1 MKNRWKQELRQ
12 LGIWIVILALACASA
27 LPALADGIEISA
39 EWTEPASGEVP
50 GDGLTIDLI
59 QQDDPQTLDLAN
71 DGLSIDLSA
80 EPNSSDVSAA
90 SGALDGNLAADDG
103 DDVDAPL
110 ADAPDKAEF
119 EAWLEKEK
127 KKAQSADHILG
138 QDGDI
143 NADRYTII
151 LPGESVAVVPEN
163 AGVTDVDIQTGLMR
177 FGFTIYQLNDPEV
190 QTKWYETDL
199 LPRTG
204 QPKVTKLT
212 EKETSTIPVPYRA
225 RQGINEI
232 EDGSIL
238 DYTYV
243 SRYVND
249 TGLPIILE
257 GGEGAF
263 NKWDTAGKM
272 LGMGG
277 SKGTYSFQGTGYI
290 YSQPKLWFIENYYMV
305 DCDFDLE
312 KYKQDDPDA
321 GPLVCSDGK
330 TSWEKAKSPFPF
342 KLYVDG
348 RDHVYEIPNPLMKG
362 HAFYEWRSEE
372 PNRWPWGY
380 LPYREGTRKEDE
392 SANFWS
398 ELDDEKI
405 TIHLNVRDYLNAH
418 SREDARI
425 VSFFRDILLKPSFY
439 TPLSS
444 YILETMTLG
453 FNPMGG
459 KVKDM
464 DYYLCEAESFKNW
477 RRELAVNIGKI
488 VPVRTGYAFKGW
500 CTDPKDPNGTLIRDT
515 KPENADAWQQ
525 HGHTEL
531 YAVWESK
538 NKISIKKAKVTAIA
552 DKTYTGKAIKPSPVV
567 RYNGKKLTKGTD
579 YTVSYAN
586 NKNIGKATVTIKGKG
601 KYKDSVKVTF
611 KINPKAVSLASL
623 KAGNGQLTV
632 KWKKATGGAGY
643 QIQYGLK
650 KSFKSAKTVKITKTA
665 TVSRV
670 FKKLKSGKT
679 YYVRI
684 RAYKL
689 VGGKTY
695 VSAWSKALSAKVK

>member
-39 EWTEPASGEVP
+39 EWTEPASGEAP

-59 QQDDPQTLDLAN
+59 QQDDPQALDLAN

-80 EPNSSDVSAA
+80 EPNSFDLPAA
-90 SGALDGNLAADDG
+90 SGAGDGNLSANEG
-103 DDVDAPL
+103 EGVDAPL

-143 NADRYTII
+143 NANHYTLI
-151 LPGESVAVVPEN
+151 LPGESIAVVPEN
-163 AGVTDVDIQTGLMR
+163 AGVTDVDVQTGLMR

-190 QTKWYETDL
+190 QTKWYDTDL

-204 QPKVTKLT
+204 QPKVMELT

-225 RQGINEI
+225 RQGIKEI

-249 TGLPIILE
+249 TGLPIIME
-257 GGEGAF
+257 GGAGAF
-263 NKWDTAGKM
+263 NKLDSPGKM

-277 SKGTYSFQGTGYI
+277 SKGTYSFQGNGYI
-290 YSQPKLWFIENYYMV
+290 YSQPKLWFTENYYMV
-305 DCDFDLE
+305 DFDFDLE
-312 KYKQDDPDA
+312 KYRQDDPDA

-330 TSWEKAKSPFPF
+330 TSWKKAKSPFPF

-348 RDHVYEIPNPLMKG
+348 KDHIYEIPNPLMKG

-372 PNRWPWGY
+372 PNRWSWGY
-380 LPYREGTRKEDE
+380 LPCRESVRKEDK

-425 VSFFRDILLKPSFY
+425 VGFFRDILLRPSFL

-453 FNPMGG
+453 FNPRGG
-459 KVKDM
+459 KVKGM
-464 DYYLCEAESFKNW
+464 DYYLCEAQGFKKW
-477 RRELAVNIGKI
+477 RREVAVNIGKI
-488 VPVRTGYAFKGW
+488 VPVRTGYDFKGW
-500 CTDPKDPNGTLIRDT
+500 CTDPKDPNGTLIKNTR
-515 KPENADAWQQ
+515 PENSDAWQQ

-538 NKISIKKAKVTAIA
+538 NKISIKKAKIAAIA
-552 DKTYTGKAIKPSPVV
+552 DKTYTGKAIKPAPVV
-567 RYNGKKLTKGTD
+567 KYNGKKLVKGTD
-579 YTVSYAN
+579 YTVTYAN

-611 KINPKAVSLASL
+611 RINPKAVSLASL
-623 KAGNGQLTV
+623 TAGKGKLTV
-632 KWKKATGGAGY
+632 KWKKGTGGAGY
-643 QIQYGLK
+643 QLQYSLSS
-650 KSFKSAKTVKITKTA
+650 SFKPSKKVNITRTA

-670 FKKLKSGKT
+670 LKNLKSGKT

-684 RAYKL
+684 RSYKL

-695 VSAWSKALSAKVK
+695 VSAWSKALRKKVN

>member
-1 MKNRWKQELRQ
+1 MKKHWKQELR
-12 LGIWIVILALACASA
+12 LMGIWIVILALACASA
-27 LPALADGIEISA
+27 LPALADGIEIGA

-59 QQDDPQTLDLAN
+59 QQDDLQAPDLAN

-80 EPNSSDVSAA
+80 EPNSFDLPAA
-90 SGALDGNLAADDG
+90 SGAGDGNLSANDG
-103 DDVDAPL
+103 EDVDAPL

-127 KKAQSADHILG
+127 KKAESADHILG

-143 NADRYTII
+143 NADHYTII
-151 LPGESVAVVPEN
+151 LPGESIAVVPEN
-163 AGVTDVDIQTGLMR
+163 AGVTDVDVQTGLMR

-190 QTKWYETDL
+190 QAKWYETDL

-212 EKETSTIPVPYRA
+212 EQETSTIPVPYRA
-225 RQGINEI
+225 RQGIKEI

-249 TGLPIILE
+249 TGLPIIME
-257 GGEGAF
+257 GGAGAF
-263 NKWDTAGKM
+263 NKLDSPGKM

-277 SKGTYSFQGTGYI
+277 SKGTYSFQGNGYI
-290 YSQPKLWFIENYYMV
+290 YSQPKLWFTENYYMV
-305 DCDFDLE
+305 DFDFDLE
-312 KYKQDDPDA
+312 KYRQDDPDA

-330 TSWEKAKSPFPF
+330 TSWKKAKSPFPF

-348 RDHVYEIPNPLMKG
+348 KDHIYEIPNPLMKG

-372 PNRWPWGY
+372 PNRWSWGY
-380 LPYREGTRKEDE
+380 LLYRESLRKEDK

-398 ELDDEKI
+398 EMDDEKI
-405 TIHLNVRDYLNAH
+405 RIHLNVRDYLNAH
-418 SREDARI
+418 SRDERI
-425 VSFFRDILLKPSFY
+425 VGFFRDILLSPWFY
-439 TPLSS
+439 APRS
-444 YILETMTLG
+444 YYSQDTMTLG

-459 KVKDM
+459 KVKGM
-464 DYYLCEAESFKNW
+464 DYYLCEAVVFENYD
-477 RRELAVNIGKI
+477 RIMAVDIGTI
-488 VPVRTGYAFKGW
+488 VPVRKGYSFKGW
-500 CTDPKDPNGTLIRDT
+500 CTDPEDPNGTLIKDT
-515 KPENADAWQQ
+515 RPENSDAWRQQ
-525 HGHTEL
+525 GHTEL
-531 YAVWESK
+531 YAVWDYK
-538 NKISIKKAKVTAIA
+538 NKISIKKAKAAAIE
-552 DKTYTGKAIKPSPVV
+552 DKTYTGKAIKPAPVV
-567 RYNGKKLTKGTD
+567 KYNGKKLVKGTD
-579 YTVSYAN
+579 YTVTYAD

-611 KINPKAVSLASL
+611 RINPKAVSLTSL
-623 KAGNGQLTV
+623 TAGKGKLTV
-632 KWKKATGGAGY
+632 KWKKTVGGAGY
-643 QIQYGLK
+643 QLQYSLSS
-650 KSFKSAKTVKITKTA
+650 SFKSSQKVNITKTA

-670 FKKLKSGKT
+670 LKNLKSGKT

-684 RAYKL
+684 RSYKL

-695 VSAWSKALSAKVK
+695 VSAWSKALSKKVN